1 MKDDPKVAF
10 DNFFEIIGNARDVA
24 FPEVE
29 ITPKSA
35 KNVRSPWMSSGLLK
49 SSKTKNK
56 LFSKYKHKPTL
67 INAEV
72 FKEYNALFN
81 KCRKAAKKSLLC

>member
-10 DNFFEIIGNARDVA
+10 DNFFEIIVNARDVA

-35 KNVRSPWMSSGLLK
+35 KNVQSP
-49 SSKTKNK
+49 
-56 LFSKYKHKPTL
+56 
-67 INAEV
+67 
-72 FKEYNALFN
+72 
-81 KCRKAAKKSLLC
+81 

>member
-10 DNFFEIIGNARDVA
+10 DNFFEIIVNVRDVA

-35 KNVRSPWMSSGLLK
+35 KNVQSPWMSGGFAFDTVNCEILLERLRLYGVK
-49 SSKTKNK
+49 
-56 LFSKYKHKPTL
+56 
-67 INAEV
+67 
-72 FKEYNALFN
+72 
-81 KCRKAAKKSLLC
+81 KCCK